1 MPSSNRGAHPYQ
13 RFIPREEVQ
22 QVQSWT
28 FAPVDEATL
37 AAQRAEAEAR
47 QRAALAA
54 TEEQLRQA
62 HARGYTEG
70 FEQGRQAGAQ
80 ETRDALLANLQAQ
93 AAEQARR
100 VEALVASL
108 QAELEALRT
117 QLAEQVLALACDVAR
132 QVVRR
137 ELAQPLAP
145 VRAVVHEALEQ
156 LTDDAQPATLRLHPH
171 DLDMLQPALGELLAG
186 RRVQAVADPRVQ
198 PGGCVVESASGVVDA
213 TLARR
218 WARALAALGRD
229 DEPWE
234 APTTERS
241 DERTDA

>member
-70 FEQGRQAGAQ
+70 YEQGRQAGAQ
-80 ETRDALLANLQAQ
+80 QTRDALMAELQAQ
-93 AAEQARR
+93 AAEHARR
-100 VEALVASL
+100 VDALVASL
-108 QAELEALRT
+108 QDEFEALRT
-117 QLAEQVLALACDVAR
+117 RLAEQVLALACDIAR

-137 ELAQPLAP
+137 ELTQPLAP
-145 VRAVVHEALEQ
+145 LRAVVLEALQQ
-156 LTDDAQPATLRLHPH
+156 LTDDAQPATLRLHPS
-171 DLDMLQPALGELLAG
+171 DLEALQPTLGELLAG
-186 RRVQAVADPRVQ
+186 RRVQAVADARVQ
-198 PGGCVVESASGVVDA
+198 PGGCVLESAAGVVDA
-213 TLARR
+213 TLPRR

-229 DEPWE
+229 DEPWD
-234 APTTERS
+234 APHCG
-241 DERTDA
+241 DGQ